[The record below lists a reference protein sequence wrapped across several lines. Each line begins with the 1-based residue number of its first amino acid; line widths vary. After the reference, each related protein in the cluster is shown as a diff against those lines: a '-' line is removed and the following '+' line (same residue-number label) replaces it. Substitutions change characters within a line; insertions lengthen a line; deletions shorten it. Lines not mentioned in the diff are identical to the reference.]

1 MRTLRLLAPLL
12 LVLPSFAQDV
22 YRIDSTHSQ
31 VGFKIRHFVAKTAGR
46 FTDFEGTITV
56 DPKDMGKSS
65 VQMSLK
71 AASINTDNA
80 DRDAH
85 LRKADFFDVEK
96 FPTITFKSTSVKEVT
111 KGRLEVT
118 GDLTMH
124 GVTRSITF
132 PIASL
137 GAQAGPRGGVVAGF
151 GDGLLKLNRHDFGIS
166 YGKGV
171 LGDEVEISLD
181 VEAVKVEPKAA
192 SSK

>member
-1 MRTLRLLAPLL
+1 MRLFRPLAALV
-12 LVLPSFAQDV
+12 LVLPAFAQDV
-22 YRIDSTHSQ
+22 YRIDAVHSQ
-31 VGFKIRHFVAKTAGR
+31 VGFKIRHFVSKTAGR
-46 FTDFEGTITV
+46 FTEFEGTVTV
-56 DPKDMGKSS
+56 DPKDMAKSS
-65 VQMSLK
+65 VQVAIK

-124 GVTRSITF
+124 GVTKSITF

-137 GAQAGPRGGVVAGF
+137 GAQPGPRGGVVAGF

-166 YGKGV
+166 YGKGI
-171 LGDEVEISLD
+171 LGDEVEISID
-181 VEAVKVEPKAA
+181 VEAFKVEAPAK
-192 SSK
+192 K